1 MWRMTSSEELYRQA
15 LEQITNTVRVRREA
29 ARSFAK
35 QEPTD
40 KNITIAHT
48 YREMDLLVRGVLS
61 DLVQILD
68 AQSEGVNDHTKSYW
82 MLVPPEENE
91 DDQ

>member
-1 MWRMTSSEELYRQA
+1 MTGSEELYRQA
-15 LEQITNTVRVRREA
+15 LEQISNTVRVRREA

-40 KNITIAHT
+40 ENVTIAHT

-82 MLVPPEENE
+82 MLVPEESK
-91 DDQ
+91 DD

>member
-1 MWRMTSSEELYRQA
+1 MWQMTGTEGLYRQA

-61 DLVQILD
+61 DLVQVLD

-82 MLVPPEENE
+82 MLVPEENE
-91 DDQ
+91 DD

>member
-1 MWRMTSSEELYRQA
+1 MTGTEGLYRQA

-40 KNITIAHT
+40 KNVTIAHT

-61 DLVQILD
+61 DLVQVLD

-82 MLVPPEENE
+82 MLVPEESK
-91 DDQ
+91 DD

>member
-1 MWRMTSSEELYRQA
+1 MTGSEELYRQA
-15 LEQITNTVRVRREA
+15 LEQISNTVRVRREA

-40 KNITIAHT
+40 KNVTIAHT

-61 DLVQILD
+61 DLVQVLD

-82 MLVPPEENE
+82 MLVPEENE
-91 DDQ
+91 DD

>member
-1 MWRMTSSEELYRQA
+1 MWQMTGTEGLYRQA

-61 DLVQILD
+61 DLVQVLD
-68 AQSEGVNDHTKSYW
+68 AQSEGVNDYTKSYW
-82 MLVPPEENE
+82 MLVPEENE
-91 DDQ
+91 DD

>member
-15 LEQITNTVRVRREA
+15 LEQIVNTVGVRREA
-29 ARSFAK
+29 ARLYAK
-35 QEPTD
+35 QDPTD
-40 KNITIAHT
+40 ENVTVAHT
-48 YREMDLLVRGVLS
+48 YGQVDRLIKDVLS

-82 MLVPPEENE
+82 MLVPEEN
-91 DDQ
+91 DDD